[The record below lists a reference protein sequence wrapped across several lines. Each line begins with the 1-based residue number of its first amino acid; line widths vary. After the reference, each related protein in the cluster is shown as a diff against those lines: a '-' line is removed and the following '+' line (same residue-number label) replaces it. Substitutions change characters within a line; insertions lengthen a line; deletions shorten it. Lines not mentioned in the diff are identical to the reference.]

1 MNYITEISRLQKN
14 ARNKL
19 YRLRKKGIV
28 NANIGASVVPVI
40 PMSEVRKMSK
50 RDQMAYARE
59 LKKFNSRENK
69 ISVSGQG
76 EEYILQ
82 KNNAALSAPDVWN
95 YRLAEARA
103 NIERARV
110 RDQIEQA
117 REETYASLDFDSAL
131 DFERCEIDP
140 QQQADILAGGQ
151 SLMSRFQDLT
161 PVIMREGFATVE
173 AIRRATERQLKS
185 LDIINMKRNEKRYND
200 WREGI
205 RARMIDN
212 GYEEGA
218 EWVADLT
225 IEQMDWLRYYTDFT
239 ELTNTYLYQ
248 DQYERGRAMASDET
262 LSSYEQL
269 IIELVKQAKK
279 IRSRYQL

>member
-1 MNYITEISRLQKN
+1 MNYTTEISRLQKN

-40 PMSEVRKMSK
+40 PMSEVREMSK

-59 LKKFNSRENK
+59 LKKFNARENK
-69 ISVSGQG
+69 ITLSGQSD
-76 EEYILQ
+76 EYILQ
-82 KNNAALSAPDVWN
+82 KNNVAISAPDVWN

-110 RDQIEQA
+110 RNQIEQA
-117 REETYASLDFDSAL
+117 REETYASLDLDSAL
-131 DFERCEIDP
+131 DFERFEIDP

-161 PVIMREGFATVE
+161 PVIMREGFATDE

-279 IRSRYQL
+279 IRSSYQL